1 MMNSVL
7 LLVLIRKEKIFLVFI
22 KEEKGNEMVK
32 DAFLPSFFKNEDC
45 EV

>member
-1 MMNSVL
+1 MNKAL
-7 LLVLIRKEKIFLVFI
+7 LLALIRKEIIVLVFI
-22 KEEKGNEMVK
+22 KEKGNEMVK